1 MKSQRKETKMIAHP
15 RRFPNLKL
23 GAAAVAA
30 GLMLASCTPQYS
42 APQQLQ
48 TSNPSVT
55 YKYRSDQEL
64 AQANQSAAIFCNRYQ
79 SVPRTA
85 SFATDPDGSRIVVYE
100 CVQTSASAAPPQS
113 NPNLTYTYRTDQ
125 ELLNASRNA
134 RIYCENNGSQQ
145 VTSNIVTNANGTKTV
160 VFRCGPR

>member
-1 MKSQRKETKMIAHP
+1 MIANR

-79 SVPRTA
+79 AVPRTA

-100 CVQTSASAAPPQS
+100 CVQTSAAAAPLPQS
-113 NPNLTYTYRTDQ
+113 NPNLTYTYRSDQ